1 MNKSVVTAALAAF
14 VLGAATTGVILAA
27 AQPLQSPPVMDGGG
41 MVRGPAMA
49 QRGPMDGST
58 ESGRMGFD
66 PWSMRMDG
74 HHGGRMEMLRTFA
87 LIHRAEDRKLTPPD
101 VQKIV
106 EAFLL
111 WNGNHTWKVL
121 DVKTEGDAIG
131 FDLATGQDS
140 VIAHFTMDPKTAH
153 LTRVS

>member
-1 MNKSVVTAALAAF
+1 MNRSVVTAAVAAF
-14 VLGAATTGVILAA
+14 VLGAATTGVILAS
-27 AQPLQSPPVMDGGG
+27 AQPAPPPGAPPGADGGP
-41 MVRGPAMA
+41 MARGPWMGP
-49 QRGPMDGST
+49 RGPMAGGM
-58 ESGRMGFD
+58 EG
-66 PWSMRMDG
+66 PWATRTG
-74 HHGGRMEMLRTFA
+74 WRHEGRMEMMRTFA
-87 LIHRAEDRKLTPPD
+87 LIHRADDRKLTPPD

-121 DVKTEGDAIG
+121 GVKAEGDVIG
-131 FDLATGQDS
+131 FDLATGEGS